1 VASSTTTAATVKPSM
16 SKERKRPVDDERKRP
31 VDDERKRPVD
41 DGGRSE
47 EVVADCGE
55 ALHELYTFL
64 DGELT
69 PQRRVAISEHLDR
82 CHDCIEA
89 YDFEA
94 ELKIVI
100 AQKCQ
105 EQVPDHLRQR
115 IASALDELDA

>member
-1 VASSTTTAATVKPSM
+1 MAEAGNDD
-16 SKERKRPVDDERKRP
+16 VDCN
-31 VDDERKRPVD
+31 
-41 DGGRSE
+41 S
-47 EVVADCGE
+47 VVQ
-55 ALHELYTFL
+55 ELYTFL

-89 YDFEA
+89 FDFEA

-100 AQKCQ
+100 AQKCR
-105 EQVPDHLRQR
+105 EQVPDQLRQR

>member
-1 VASSTTTAATVKPSM
+1 MDEHVEREAA
-16 SKERKRPVDDERKRP
+16 
-31 VDDERKRPVD
+31 
-41 DGGRSE
+41 
-47 EVVADCGE
+47 VADCGE

-100 AQKCQ
+100 AQKCR

>member
-1 VASSTTTAATVKPSM
+1 M
-16 SKERKRPVDDERKRP
+16 DEHA
-31 VDDERKRPVD
+31 EHEA
-41 DGGRSE
+41 G
-47 EVVADCGE
+47 VADCGE
-55 ALHELYTFL
+55 ALQELYTFL

-89 YDFEA
+89 FDFEA

-100 AQKCQ
+100 AQKCR